1 MVLFFVIEMKIEM
14 LENGFKWKKK
24 LIFDL
29 FNGCL
34 RRRYGLG
41 WGLI

>member
-1 MVLFFVIEMKIEM
+1 MTEVKIET
-14 LENGFKWKKK
+14 LENGFKWKKR
-24 LIFDL
+24 LVYAL
-29 FNGCL
+29 FNACL